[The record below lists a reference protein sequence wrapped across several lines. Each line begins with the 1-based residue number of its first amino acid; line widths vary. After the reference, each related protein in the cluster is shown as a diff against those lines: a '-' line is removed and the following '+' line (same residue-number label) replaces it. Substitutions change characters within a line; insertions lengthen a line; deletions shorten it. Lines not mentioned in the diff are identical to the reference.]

1 VNHLSVLCFLGSK
14 IEQCTCKMF
23 SSLPEGEH
31 KCLKLAELNEMVKLC
46 IQPECRKLQLKNYFG
61 DTDCNVCQTCD
72 FCVDG
77 AHINKTEAH
86 LEAVKVL
93 SCLQSMHHLH
103 PKITFNLLVLAYR
116 GSKRREIYWQNLFTT
131 FYSIGKGKTNFLTIV
146 FRILFK
152 C

>member
-1 VNHLSVLCFLGSK
+1 
-14 IEQCTCKMF
+14 MF